1 MTQPTKAIQSLDII
15 STIGDEDL
23 VLVVDKKGKV
33 WLAPKKDLHGK
44 DWKDATTSWSWL
56 KKYSSIEEANTA
68 EKEEYD
74 VAVIAGVLHIFKNS
88 AWEQVVQNWAPI
100 SIQPANETKAGV
112 VRIATAEEVRNLSEQ
127 DGDTY
132 LVPKMSEL
140 MQSFIGSRLIAGN
153 TLAEGSPVYI
163 HKAPSYDSCLKE
175 LIFGKDEATKYIN
188 VQTLANGE
196 PFQEFSV
203 KLKKF
208 TLPTT
213 DIIVDIYK
221 GDETESYF
229 GPTGEKI
236 ATARM
241 SWRNITNEGKY
252 VFHCDK
258 KINEK
263 AGTPLVFKFQ
273 MQEGIVNNVNYYA
286 IFADENNVSDLFCS
300 AYKDTQNTNGVYL
313 ESVGLEK
320 QVIKRTLNGTYK
332 FGNKFKKKWL
342 WSWEFFHQNLAF
354 PEVDPNS
361 PITAKVKVY
370 FHTDYE
376 YQTDVGSGA
385 TIPGQISVRGEY
397 WTVESY
403 RTHKLEFTKQIT
415 YEQLKQFKIRRI
427 IENHHSYLVNPIT
440 EVEYTVELTFNEV
453 NNAIVAQPLHIRNYA
468 KRFKPV
474 VCTVLGLHSDGTFI
488 YPKADGADLVMKGI
502 QGPRWERIQLGV
514 SEKTIQYRYE
524 GEENRRSI
532 GDFTDFFWPP
542 WPIWPQGE
550 RGRMWG
556 INYRGQK
563 ESLSELPSQA
573 SIEWEA
579 YSIWDDLYIR
589 DGGQFTRAGVLSNMN
604 IFADIEQVGFTEI
617 HDCKYNRLGLLSE
630 FMSGE
635 EKYILEYYQ
644 WKLKRVK
651 KWENQTYTLNY
662 DSRGRLT
669 SILPS

>member
-56 KKYSSIEEANTA
+56 KKYGSIEEANTA
-68 EKEEYD
+68 KKEEYD

-153 TLAEGSPVYI
+153 TLAEGSTVYI

-320 QVIKRTLNGTYK
+320 QVIKRTLNGTYR
-332 FGNKFKKKWL
+332 FWDKFKKPGYWTGQLFK
-342 WSWEFFHQNLAF
+342 QNLAF
-354 PEVDPNS
+354 PEIDANKPITITVKASIITEYDYIISSPSGGYTAWYISCMGESGKGNSFNQTIEFTKNVSKEDLKNFFIERALPSWHSLAS
-361 PITAKVKVY
+361 PIT
-370 FHTDYE
+370 
-376 YQTDVGSGA
+376 S
-385 TIPGQISVRGEY
+385 
-397 WTVESY
+397 
-403 RTHKLEFTKQIT
+403 
-415 YEQLKQFKIRRI
+415 
-427 IENHHSYLVNPIT
+427 
-440 EVEYTVELTFNEV
+440 VEYSVELTFNEV

-502 QGPRWERIQLGV
+502 QGPRWERIQLRV
-514 SEKTIQYRYE
+514 SEKTIQYCYE
-524 GEENRRSI
+524 GDENRRSI
-532 GDFTDFFWPP
+532 GDFTDFIWPP
-542 WPIWPQGE
+542 WPTGPQGE
-550 RGRMWG
+550 RGKMGG

-563 ESLSELPSQA
+563 ASLSDLPAQA
-573 SIEWEA
+573 TIEWEA
-579 YSIWDDLYIR
+579 YSVNGNLYIWDGEKFAL
-589 DGGQFTRAGVLSNMN
+589 GWPLSGMN
-604 IFADIEQVGFTEI
+604 IFSELDNVQVWFKSLNNA
-617 HDCKYNRLGLLSE
+617 KYNNKGELISFTADEKDYELS
-630 FMSGE
+630 
-635 EKYILEYYQ
+635 YQ
-644 WKLKRVK
+644 NWSLSKVKSDDKIMNITYQNWKLI
-651 KWENQTYTLNY
+651 
-662 DSRGRLT
+662 
-669 SILPS
+669 SIFKS

>member
-23 VLVVDKKGKV
+23 VLVVDTKGKV

-44 DWKDATTSWSWL
+44 NWKDATTSWSWL
-56 KKYSSIEEANTA
+56 KKYGSIEEANTA

-74 VAVIAGVLHIFKNS
+74 VAVIAGVLHIFKKS
-88 AWEQVVQNWAPI
+88 AWEQVVQDWAPI
-100 SIQPANETKAGV
+100 SIQPASEAKAGV
-112 VRIATAEEVRNLSEQ
+112 IRIATAEEVRNLSEQ

-163 HKAPSYDSCLKE
+163 HKAPSYDNCLKE
-175 LIFGKDEATKYIN
+175 LIFGKDEATRYIN
-188 VQTLANGE
+188 VQALANGE

-213 DIIVDIYK
+213 DVIVEIYRWQQA
-221 GDETESYF
+221 ESYF
-229 GPTGEKI
+229 YPTEEKI
-236 ATARM
+236 ASARL

-320 QVIKRTLNGTYK
+320 QVVKRTLNGTYR
-332 FGNKFKKKWL
+332 FWDKFKKPGYWTGQLFK
-342 WSWEFFHQNLAF
+342 QNLAF
-354 PEVDPNS
+354 PEIDANKPITITVKASIITEYDYIISFPSGAYTAWYISCMGESGQGNSFNQTIEFTKNVSKEDLKNFFIERALPSWHPLAS
-361 PITAKVKVY
+361 PIT
-370 FHTDYE
+370 
-376 YQTDVGSGA
+376 S
-385 TIPGQISVRGEY
+385 
-397 WTVESY
+397 
-403 RTHKLEFTKQIT
+403 
-415 YEQLKQFKIRRI
+415 
-427 IENHHSYLVNPIT
+427 
-440 EVEYTVELTFNEV
+440 VEYSVELTFNEV

-502 QGPRWERIQLGV
+502 QGPRWERIQLRV
-514 SEKTIQYRYE
+514 FEKTIQYRYE
-524 GEENRRSI
+524 QEENWRDI
-532 GDFTDFFWPP
+532 GDFRDFVWPT
-542 WPIWPQGE
+542 WPTGPQGE
-550 RGRMWG
+550 RGRMWW
-556 INYRGQK
+556 INYRWSK
-563 ESLSELPSQA
+563 SSRSELPSEA
-573 SIEWEA
+573 RIEWEA

-589 DGGQFTRAGVLSNMN
+589 DGEHFTRAGVLSNMN

-617 HDCKYNRLGLLSE
+617 HNCKYNELGLLSE
-630 FMSGE
+630 FVSKE
-635 EKYILEYYQ
+635 EKYALEYYQ
-644 WKLKRVK
+644 WKLKKVQ
-651 KWENQTYTLNY
+651 KWEKQVYTINY
-662 DSRGRLT
+662 DTRGRLT